1 MAQSQKKTLL
11 IISQV
16 YVPDPAAVGQQLAD
30 VAAEMASRG
39 WRVVVLTSRRGYDD
53 PSVHYPPRETIRG
66 VEVIRLPLS
75 SFGKRSIFVRLIG
88 GVLFLLQ
95 AFLRGLF
102 MPRLGALFIST
113 SPPMCPPLA
122 AMLGLIRRVP
132 VVYWAMDINPDQII
146 LLGRV
151 KKCSLAARAFN
162 LFNWII
168 LSRAAAV
175 VTLDRFMATRLNAK
189 HDMGE
194 RLHVIPPWAHE
205 EHLEPVPHAAN
216 LFRIAHGLEGKF
228 VLMYSGNMSIASPL
242 TTFLGAAVRLKDD
255 PRIVFMFIGGGLGR
269 KVVEQAIQ
277 RDSLTNVRLL
287 PYQPMEQLKYSL
299 SAADVHLVSLGD
311 AMVGVIHPCKV
322 YGAMA
327 VARPVLVLGPSS
339 SHLAELVETQRIG
352 WRVGHGETAEAEAL
366 VRRLTSLPPTELE
379 AMGERAR
386 RSLAERFSQAALRG
400 RVADVIERVAG
411 G

>member
-1 MAQSQKKTLL
+1 MDQSQKKTLL

-53 PSVHYPPRETIRG
+53 PSVRYPPRETIRG

-95 AFLRGLF
+95 AFVRGLF

-122 AMLGLIRRVP
+122 AMLGLLRRVP

-151 KKCSLAARAFN
+151 KKGSLAARAFN
-162 LFNWII
+162 LFNRII

-175 VTLDRFMATRLNAK
+175 VTLDRFMADRLNAK
-189 HDMGE
+189 HDMGP
-194 RLHVIPPWAHE
+194 RLIVIPPWAHE
-205 EHLEPVPHAAN
+205 EHLEPVPHAGN
-216 LFRIAHGLEGKF
+216 PFRAAHGLEGKF

-242 TTFLGAAVRLKDD
+242 TTFLAAAARLKDD

-269 KVVEQAIQ
+269 KEVEQAIQ
-277 RDSLTNVRLL
+277 RDGLTNVRLL

-339 SHLAELVETQRIG
+339 SHLAELVETQGIG
-352 WRVGHGETAEAEAL
+352 WRVGHGETAETEAL
-366 VRRLTSLPPTELE
+366 VRRLASMPTGELE